1 MKKWNCVLSI
11 PGDAIYLREQVAIA
25 KATADRLGVELQV
38 VDAEM
43 DPVNQGQQLLK
54 FVQADRKSVV

>member
-1 MKKWNCVLSI
+1 MKKLNCVLSI

-25 KATADRLGVELQV
+25 KTTADRLGVELQV

-43 DPVNQGQQLLK
+43 DPVNQGQQL
-54 FVQADRKSVV
+54 